1 MSYEIQRTTKKLETM
16 ENARKLA
23 EKMYKEIWHI
33 YNEYGGYDYNDSMW
47 CQAQGSSD
55 AWEIYEESGDWDCL
69 IREYEYVLKYM
80 RHIKKIR
87 ILQESIPQE
96 LYC

>member
-1 MSYEIQRTTKKLETM
+1 MKSNE
-16 ENARKLA
+16 KLA
-23 EKMYKEIWHI
+23 QKMYKEIWHI
-33 YNEYGGYDYNDSMW
+33 YNTYSGYDYNDSMW
-47 CQAQGSSD
+47 CQAQGASN
-55 AWEIYEESGDWDCL
+55 AWDIYEENGDWEGL
-69 IREYEYVLKYM
+69 VKEYV

>member
-1 MSYEIQRTTKKLETM
+1 
-16 ENARKLA
+16 
-23 EKMYKEIWHI
+23 
-33 YNEYGGYDYNDSMW
+33 MW
-47 CQAQGSSD
+47 CQAQGASN
-55 AWEIYEESGDWDCL
+55 AWDIYEENGDWEGL
-69 IREYEYVLKYM
+69 VKEYEPCLKYM

>member
-1 MSYEIQRTTKKLETM
+1 MNYKKQ
-16 ENARKLA
+16 LA
-23 EKMYKEIWHI
+23 KEMHEEIWDI
-33 YNEYGGYDYNDSMW
+33 FNNYGGYDYNDSMW
-47 CQAQGSSD
+47 CQAQGASN
-55 AWEIYEESGDWDCL
+55 AWDIYEENGDWEGL
-69 IREYEYVLKYM
+69 VKEYEPCLKYM

>member
-1 MSYEIQRTTKKLETM
+1 MKSNE
-16 ENARKLA
+16 KLA
-23 EKMYKEIWHI
+23 EKMYNEIWHI

-47 CQAQGSSD
+47 CQAQGSSN
-55 AWEIYEESGDWDCL
+55 AWDIYEESGDWEGL
-69 IREYEYVLKYM
+69 VKEYESCLKYM

>member
-1 MSYEIQRTTKKLETM
+1 MITNEEV
-16 ENARKLA
+16 A
-23 EKMYKEIWHI
+23 EKQLNEIWSI
-33 YNEYGGYDYNDSMW
+33 YNEYGGYDYNDSML
-47 CQAQGSSD
+47 CQAQGSSE
-55 AWEIYEESGDWDCL
+55 AWRVYEENGDWDGL

-80 RHIKKIR
+80 RHIRKIR

>member
-1 MSYEIQRTTKKLETM
+1 MKSNE
-16 ENARKLA
+16 KLA
-23 EKMYKEIWHI
+23 QKMYKEIWHI
-33 YNEYGGYDYNDSMW
+33 YNTYGGYDYNDTMW

-55 AWEIYEESGDWDCL
+55 AWDIYEQDEDWEGL
-69 IREYEYVLKYM
+69 VKEYEPCLKYM

-87 ILQESIPQE
+87 ILQESIPQP